1 MKYLTLVFIFAATF
15 SVYAQDSSE
24 DEKNIVAIIDDLTVK
39 WDKQAEQMTKYIGL
53 KYYCTAEVYRDK
65 TTNLL
70 DDIHHYDTLLYGIV
84 TRKYANSKDKEA
96 EATLKD
102 IITVEAD
109 YTTKSFKE
117 FLQKECDGF
126 EAVEK
131 LSKADG
137 SKYYKEVEK
146 LEKELAKYV
155 VIITKRIDLIDE
167 HIHHLKLD

>member
-1 MKYLTLVFIFAATF
+1 MKYLAITCLLACSLFV
-15 SVYAQDSSE
+15 SAQE
-24 DEKNIVAIIDDLTVK
+24 ENIVAIVDDLTVK
-39 WDKQAEQMTKYIGL
+39 WDKQAETLQKYTGL
-53 KYYCTAEVYRDK
+53 RYYCTAEVYRTN
-65 TTNLL
+65 TTELL
-70 DDIHHYDTLLYGIV
+70 DKIHHYDTLLYGIV

-117 FLQKECDGF
+117 FLKKECEGYTEIEENYSNKD
-126 EAVEK
+126 
-131 LSKADG
+131 

-146 LEKELAKYV
+146 LEKELSKYV
-155 VIITKRIDLIDE
+155 ITITKRIDLIDE